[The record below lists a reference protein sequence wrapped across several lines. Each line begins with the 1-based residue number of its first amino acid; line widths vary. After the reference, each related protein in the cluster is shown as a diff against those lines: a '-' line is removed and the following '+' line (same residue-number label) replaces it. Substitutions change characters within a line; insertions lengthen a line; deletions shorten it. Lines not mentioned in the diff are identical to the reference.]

1 MFYRSIATIVVALLA
16 AAIAFINATVALVLL
31 GIYAM
36 LAIVFGRLY
45 EVILMNMSQK
55 PERRA

>member
-1 MFYRSIATIVVALLA
+1 VFYRSIATIVVALLA
-16 AAIAFINATVALVLL
+16 AGTAFINTTVALVLL

-45 EVILMNMSQK
+45 AVILMNMSRK
-55 PERRA
+55 PQRRA